1 MILESSTKSTRAQYE
16 TYLKKW
22 TQFCQSNNI
31 SKWNPNINHVLN
43 FLTYLFSLGNS
54 YTTVNTARSALSLVL
69 NPIDNF
75 SIGSHPLVC
84 RLLKAISKK
93 KPPRPRYSVTWNVD
107 RVLNIFR
114 GWPITSELNIKQ
126 LSLKLVGLLA
136 LTTAQRVQTLHS
148 ILVSNIIFTDVVT
161 IRITSILKTSRPGVP
176 EKPIVLNF
184 YNIDEKLCVA
194 KTLRQYLD
202 YTQSYR
208 KSDNLFLSLESPFK
222 PVTRQTLSRW
232 LSNVLELAGVGSEFR
247 AHSFRHASTSKVAHS
262 GVNVD
267 SILSHVGWRANS
279 SVFARFYNR
288 PVLPDN
294 NEVFSNAVLG

>member
-16 TYLKKW
+16 TYLRKW
-22 TQFCQSNNI
+22 TQFCQSDNFP
-31 SKWNPNINHVLN
+31 KWKPNVNHVLN

-84 RLLKAISKK
+84 RLLKAVSKK

-126 LSLKLVGLLA
+126 LSLKLLGLLA
-136 LTTAQRVQTLHS
+136 LITAQRVQTLHS

-161 IRITSILKTSRPGVP
+161 IKITAILKTSRPGVP
-176 EKPIVLNF
+176 EKPIVLCF

-194 KTLRQYLD
+194 QTLRQYLD
-202 YTQSYR
+202 CTKSYR
-208 KSDNLFLSLESPFK
+208 KSDNLFLSLESPF
-222 PVTRQTLSRW
+222 
-232 LSNVLELAGVGSEFR
+232 
-247 AHSFRHASTSKVAHS
+247 
-262 GVNVD
+262 
-267 SILSHVGWRANS
+267 
-279 SVFARFYNR
+279 
-288 PVLPDN
+288 
-294 NEVFSNAVLG
+294 